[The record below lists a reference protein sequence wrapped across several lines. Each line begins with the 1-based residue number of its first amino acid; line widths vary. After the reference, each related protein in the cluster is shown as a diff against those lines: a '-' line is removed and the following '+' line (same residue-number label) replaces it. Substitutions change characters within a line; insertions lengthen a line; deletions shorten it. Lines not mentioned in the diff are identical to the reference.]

1 MAKPIVQLQDLG
13 LIDYKSCWDLQEKL
27 NRTNVNFKIKRAKG
41 EEAPALL
48 ENFLIACQHPPVY
61 TLGKS
66 GDLANLLIDEQGLE
80 SIGAEYYHINR
91 GGDITYHGPG
101 QLVVYPIFDLEQF
114 FTDLHK
120 FLRYLE
126 EAVILTIAEYGLK
139 GERLEGATGV
149 WLDADIP
156 EKARKICAIGIRMSR
171 WVSMH
176 GLALNVNTN
185 LDYFKQIVPCGIDDK
200 AVTSM
205 EKELGRKL
213 DFEEVTSVLR
223 KQLQTLFDYE
233 EN

>member
-1 MAKPIVQLQDLG
+1 MAKPVVQLQELG
-13 LIDYKSCWDLQEKL
+13 LIGYKSCWDLQEEL
-27 NRTNVNFKIKRAKG
+27 NRGKVNHKIKRAKG
-41 EEAPALL
+41 EEVPRTL
-48 ENFLIACQHPPVY
+48 ENHLIACQHPPVY

-66 GDLANLLIDEQGLE
+66 GDLSNLLIDEHGMK

-91 GGDITYHGPG
+91 GGDITFHGPG

-120 FLRYLE
+120 FLRFLE
-126 EAVILTIAEYGLK
+126 EAVIQTIAGYRLK

-149 WLDADIP
+149 WLDADKP

-176 GLALNVNTN
+176 GLALNINTD
-185 LDYFKQIVPCGIDDK
+185 LTYFEHIVPCGIDDK

-213 DFEEVTSVLR
+213 DFQEVSAKLR
-223 KQLQTLFDYE
+223 LQLQTLFNYDE
-233 EN
+233 I